1 MRTVDHKR
9 MSITQI
15 EQCHCPQC
23 QRWDAAIAEGETRA
37 DTNYQRRLR
46 QIRTALAALMTGDAG

>member
-15 EQCHCPQC
+15 E
-23 QRWDAAIAEGETRA
+23 AAIAEGETRA
-37 DTNYQRRLR
+37 DTKYQRKLR
-46 QIRTALAALMTGDAG
+46 QIGTALAALMTGGAG